1 MYCPTCGQQQ
11 ISDETRFCSR
21 CGFLLS
27 DIADVV
33 ANKGISPYKT
43 PSKLIKPDS
52 PRKLGIKKG
61 GMIMLVGCLLIVPVI
76 SILMPFLEFSPF
88 VIPVAAVLSFM
99 GGLLRII
106 YAFMFE
112 SNDNS
117 MTPFEGKFI
126 ESIQEETIQKIS
138 GNKTKQNVLHS
149 AQSIPT
155 SVYSPPQQVSWMDT
169 NDLVQP
175 PSVTDNT
182 TKLLQKEE

>member
-27 DIADVV
+27 DVAEVV

-43 PSKLIKPDS
+43 PSRISKKDS
-52 PRKLGIKKG
+52 PRKRGIKQG
-61 GMIMLVGCLLIVPVI
+61 GMIMLVGCLLVVPI
-76 SILMPFLEFSPF
+76 IAILYPFLGFPNF
-88 VIPVAAVLSFM
+88 FIPISAIISFM

-106 YAFMFE
+106 YALMFE
-112 SNDNS
+112 EKDELVFEQNSSNSN
-117 MTPFEGKFI
+117 I
-126 ESIQEETIQKIS
+126 IS
-138 GNKTKQNVLHS
+138 GKAQQNALPPQ
-149 AQSIPT
+149 QSIPV
-155 SVYSPPQQVSWMDT
+155 SDFIPPKSGGWQTT

-182 TKLLQKEE
+182 TKLLQKED